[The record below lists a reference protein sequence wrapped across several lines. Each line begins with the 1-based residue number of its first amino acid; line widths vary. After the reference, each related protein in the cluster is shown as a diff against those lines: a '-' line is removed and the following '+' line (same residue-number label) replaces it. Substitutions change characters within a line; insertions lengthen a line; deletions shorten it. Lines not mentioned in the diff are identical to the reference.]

1 MKVKFQRGQDQEAA
15 FNRLKYLLAT
25 APILRLPDFALEFI
39 LTTDASSASVGAV
52 IEQDHGRGLQPVAY
66 DSRKLSDTEA
76 RYSAYEREL
85 LGVVYAIGK
94 WRHYVEGR
102 HFTIRTDH
110 SSLRH
115 LPNQPSVNRRIWK
128 WIAILQ
134 TYDCTIA
141 HIPGVHN
148 PADALT
154 CKAWLEDTAAAHQVQ
169 EEDQD
174 PVEKLQ
180 VSDTA
185 TDEEIQAA
193 LDRVFQQAEQI
204 PVQSPDINSVEA
216 DIDKFSPAVDSL
228 ERVLALYVSETQV
241 ELEQNFGDEMLVQLK
256 TEAPC
261 EEIITRLADPET
273 PSTWV

>member
-1 MKVKFQRGQDQEAA
+1 MA
-15 FNRLKYLLAT
+15 F
-25 APILRLPDFALEFI
+25 
-39 LTTDASSASVGAV
+39 
-52 IEQDHGRGLQPVAY
+52 

-102 HFTIRTDH
+102 HFTVRTDH

-154 CKAWLEDTAAAHQVQ
+154 RKAWLEDRAAAHHVQ
-169 EEDQD
+169 EEDED
-174 PVEKLQ
+174 LVEKLR

-185 TDEEIQAA
+185 TDEEYTSCIGQSFSEIRPNYHAA
-193 LDRVFQQAEQI
+193 
-204 PVQSPDINSVEA
+204 
-216 DIDKFSPAVDSL
+216 
-228 ERVLALYVSETQV
+228 
-241 ELEQNFGDEMLVQLK
+241 
-256 TEAPC
+256 
-261 EEIITRLADPET
+261 TRQRL
-273 PSTWV
+273 SGG

>member
-1 MKVKFQRGQDQEAA
+1 MKDIHSFLSLANYYRRCVKNYSQIARPLTDLTKMKVKFQWGQDQEAA
-15 FNRLKYLLAT
+15 FNKLKYTLAT
-25 APILRLPDFALEFI
+25 SPILRLPDFELEFI

-52 IEQDHGRGLQPVAY
+52 IEQDYGRGLQPVAY

-102 HFTIRTDH
+102 HFTVRTDH
-110 SSLRH
+110 SSLRY
-115 LPNQPSVNRRIWK
+115 LPNQPSVNRRVWK

-154 CKAWLEDTAAAHQVQ
+154 RKAWLEDRAAAHHVQ
-169 EEDQD
+169 EEDED
-174 PVEKLQ
+174 LVEKLR
-180 VSDTA
+180 VPETA
-185 TDEEIQAA
+185 TD
-193 LDRVFQQAEQI
+193 
-204 PVQSPDINSVEA
+204 
-216 DIDKFSPAVDSL
+216 
-228 ERVLALYVSETQV
+228 
-241 ELEQNFGDEMLVQLK
+241 
-256 TEAPC
+256 
-261 EEIITRLADPET
+261 
-273 PSTWV
+273 